1 MQNIPS
7 NTFSHLLK
15 RKQKPRNGRHNPK
28 AEDDVTFLSLS
39 TLFSIQHLFMWGVF
53 TQPQQ
58 LRNEK
63 HRQLNNSLAL
73 FSEHH
78 LITHRPLST
87 GGGECRA
94 HRGGFGLHGC
104 MAVPVTVSLQTDSS
118 ASWGFPDNLC
128 NKAQQI
134 IGIIKSL
141 LFKNLVYKMCPSH
154 TWIIIQLVLSCQGG
168 KIPEAGG
175 KGTSIL
181 YEGGWEAMEEMS
193 LLILLQGTSEK
204 RHQWCNLQTREQNC
218 SWAGKL
224 PSWCWRSLT
233 WETARAVES
242 L

>member
-1 MQNIPS
+1 MVLVIQIFK
-7 NTFSHLLK
+7 FSAPFYAEHPIK
-15 RKQKPRNGRHNPK
+15 HIQSFVKKKAKTKKWQAEPK
-28 AEDDVTFLSLS
+28 SWRWRTLLSLS

-63 HRQLNNSLAL
+63 HRQLSNSLAL

-78 LITHRPLST
+78 FITHRPLST

-94 HRGGFGLHGC
+94 LRGGFGLHGC

-118 ASWGFPDNLC
+118 ASWGFLDNLC

-134 IGIIKSL
+134 VGIIKSL

-154 TWIIIQLVLSCQGG
+154 TWIIIQLVLSWEGG
-168 KIPEAGG
+168 EIPEAGR

-181 YEGGWEAMEEMS
+181 HKGGWEAMEEMS

-204 RHQWCNLQTREQNC
+204 WHQWCNLQTREQNG
-218 SWAGKL
+218 SWAGK
-224 PSWCWRSLT
+224 
-233 WETARAVES
+233 
-242 L
+242 